1 MVAGLRQSWE
11 SISGQWLW
19 MPRFALFYE
28 PHKNYNSRVVDSL
41 KRTPSTYRLA
51 IGAYHQAPFYR
62 EMRDFNGRLNLNLR
76 AQESWHFVLG
86 MDRIVSLWGKKFK
99 YSSEAYYKQL
109 SNLDPYLYDNIR
121 IRYYANNASNGYA
134 VGFDN
139 RLYGQ
144 FNKGLESW
152 FTLSLLQSKERIRYT
167 DQAGVMRESDWLR
180 RPTDR
185 RMNFAAI
192 FQDRLPQNPSVRV
205 NLSLNIGT
213 AVPYYLDG
221 DARYTKTPSLVPPYR
236 RVDIGFSKVFR
247 KNGDKA
253 KRAKWMK
260 ESWISLDVFNLLD
273 INNVI
278 AYSWVKDLNNARYG
292 VPEYLTGRMLN
303 LRWFAGF

>member
-1 MVAGLRQSWE
+1 MGELGKKTARTQIKYGVRYNREVVNDRYYEWLYMDSAEYNIAPWSSSQDSIILDDVVRATNSIGRHRLSTYVQAKQILDRQKNLWMVAGMRQSWE

-62 EMRDFNGRLNLNLR
+62 EMRDFSGRLNLNLR

-86 MDRIVSLWGKKFK
+86 MDRIVTLWGKKFK

-167 DQAGVMRESDWLR
+167 DEAGVMRESDWLR

-205 NLSLNIGT
+205 NLTFEYWHGGPLLFRWRC
-213 AVPYYLDG
+213 AV
-221 DARYTKTPSLVPPYR
+221 
-236 RVDIGFSKVFR
+236 
-247 KNGDKA
+247 
-253 KRAKWMK
+253 
-260 ESWISLDVFNLLD
+260 
-273 INNVI
+273 
-278 AYSWVKDLNNARYG
+278 
-292 VPEYLTGRMLN
+292 
-303 LRWFAGF
+303 